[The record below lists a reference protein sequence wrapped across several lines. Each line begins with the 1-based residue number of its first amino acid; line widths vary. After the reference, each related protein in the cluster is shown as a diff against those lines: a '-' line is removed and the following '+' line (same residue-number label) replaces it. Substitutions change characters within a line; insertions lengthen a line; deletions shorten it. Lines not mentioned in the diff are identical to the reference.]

1 MTSNKPLSPRKKE
14 LLKHGKLLILSKGY
28 TATTVDAIVEGV
40 GITKGA
46 FYYFFKSKDEF
57 ARELLDYNW
66 LPVRH
71 AQEELR
77 SQNIDPLEHLYQHID
92 FMVEFVPEHGRLMG
106 IISNE
111 LSERDPEISKQMQGF
126 FSEWTEYLEEIIT
139 LTRAQYAPDSDLTPK
154 NLMEF
159 ILMTIEGAPVVNRQL
174 GTEAVH
180 HAVDHLKA
188 YIKSLFTS

>member
-1 MTSNKPLSPRKKE
+1 MTSKKTLSPRKEE
-14 LLKHGKLLILSKGY
+14 LLKQGKLLILSKGY
-28 TATTVDAIVEGV
+28 TATTVDAIVEAV

-77 SQNIDPLEHLYQHID
+77 SQNIDPLQHLYQHID

-111 LSERDPEISKQMQGF
+111 LSESHPEISKQMQGF
-126 FSEWTEYLEEIIT
+126 FREWTEYLEEIIT
-139 LTRAQYAPDSDLTPK
+139 LTKAQYGPNSNIVPK

-159 ILMTIEGAPVVNRQL
+159 ILMTLEGAPVVSRQL
-174 GTEAVH
+174 GTDAVN
-180 HAVDHLKA
+180 HAVEHLKA
-188 YIKSLFTS
+188 YIQSLFTP